1 MGRTVWVDATAGV
14 AGDMLAGAFIDA
26 GVPLAAL
33 QAAVSAVLPD
43 VELTADRVERAGL
56 AATKLDVRASE
67 TQPHRHLADIESL
80 LRQSALD
87 PAVRDRAVRV
97 FRALAD
103 VEAAAH
109 GIGVDEVH
117 FHEVGAIDS
126 IADVVATC
134 AALSELDCDT
144 LLFSRL
150 ELGSGTVRAAHGVL
164 PVPTPAA
171 LRLTQGFAVSGDGP
185 GECATPTGLALLVA
199 LGTQRATL
207 PSMRIVA
214 SGVGAGT
221 RDRADRANVVR
232 VVVGE
237 SVDVHML
244 SEANIDDMDP
254 RLWPRVLDLLMSAGA
269 DDAWLTPIV
278 MKKGRPAHT
287 LSILCKAS
295 MLDAL
300 QAVVFEHTTT
310 IGMRSV
316 EVAKVALD
324 RAFASIDVD
333 GQTVRVKLAGRAGRI
348 LNVSLEFDD
357 IAAAAAQLHRS
368 ERDVLQQAK
377 AAAAVAGF
385 RVGAGLV
392 LD

>member
-26 GVPLAAL
+26 GVPLATL
-33 QAAVSAVLPD
+33 KAAVSAVLPD
-43 VELTADRVERAGL
+43 VELVAHQVERAGL
-56 AATKLDVRASE
+56 AATKVDVRASE
-67 TQPHRHLADIESL
+67 TQPHRHLADIEAL
-80 LRQSALD
+80 LHQAQLD
-87 PAVRDRAVRV
+87 PAVRERAVRV
-97 FRALAD
+97 FRTLAD
-103 VEAAAH
+103 IEAAAH
-109 GIGVDEVH
+109 GIDADEVH

-126 IADVVATC
+126 IADVVASC
-134 AALSELDCDT
+134 AALSALDCDT

-171 LRLTQGFAVSGDGP
+171 LRLTQGMLVSGDGP

-199 LGTQRATL
+199 LGTQHTAL

-221 RDRADRANVVR
+221 RDRVDRANVVR
-232 VVVGE
+232 VVIGE
-237 SVDVHML
+237 SADAHL
-244 SEANIDDMDP
+244 LAEANIDDMDP
-254 RLWPRVLDLLMSAGA
+254 RLWPRVLELLLSAGA

-287 LSILCKAS
+287 LSILCRAS
-295 MLDAL
+295 MLDTL
-300 QAVVFEHTTT
+300 QSVVFEHTTT

-324 RAFASIDVD
+324 RAFASVDVD

-357 IAAAAAQLHRS
+357 IASAATHLHRS
-368 ERDVLQQAK
+368 EREVLQQAE
-377 AAAAVAGF
+377 AAATAAGY
-385 RVGAGLV
+385 RAGAELV